1 MANSVLNNVQPRRL
15 EHIKKLLTVSGIKDT
30 IYISFGFLS
39 GIFRTVT
46 NIQAAMTYMH
56 SKEQQKKLPCM

>member
-1 MANSVLNNVQPRRL
+1 MTNSVVNNVQPCRL
-15 EHIKKLLTVSGIKDT
+15 EHVKKLLTASGIKDT

-39 GIFRTVT
+39 GILRTVT

-56 SKEQQKKLPCM
+56 SKE